1 MEFRS
6 LGLAPPLEKV
16 LKKQGFERPT
26 PIQEKAIPSILEG
39 RDVIGLAQTGT
50 GKTAAFILPLL
61 SLLYG
66 IERTGKFRKIK
77 GLVLTPTRE
86 LAQQIGEVT
95 KPFSSAT
102 NLKSCVIVG
111 GVSISRQFRDLRKG
125 SDIVIG
131 TPGRVE
137 DHISKKTI
145 DLTNTGF
152 VVLDEAD
159 QMFDKG
165 FLPSIKRI
173 LNVTSRE
180 RQISLFSATMP
191 REIRKLVDEFMFKP
205 AEIAVS
211 VISKPVEKVIQKMI
225 YVNSSQKIE
234 ALKEILNNP
243 MFARILVF
251 TRTKHGAEK
260 LVKMLSKEGFIVTA
274 IHGNK
279 SQSQRQK
286 SLQNFKNGLCPI
298 LVATDI
304 AARGIDVTG
313 VEVVINFDLPE
324 VPESYVHRIGRTAR
338 AGASGTAISLCTG
351 NDIEKMRAIEK
362 LIKSKIKELN
372 FSETSLDRSFSKG
385 KDLSPRRPN
394 KNKENFRQIQEEKFK
409 RKYTNSLKRRKNDN
423 SIQKKKKV

>member
-66 IERTGKFRKIK
+66 IERNGKFRKIK
-77 GLVLTPTRE
+77 GLVLAPTRE
-86 LAQQIGEVT
+86 LAQQVGEVV
-95 KPFSSAT
+95 KPFASAA

-111 GVSISRQFRDLRKG
+111 GVSISTQFRNLRKG

-159 QMFDKG
+159 QMLDKG

-173 LNVTSRE
+173 LNLTSRE

-191 REIRKLVDEFMFKP
+191 GEIRKLVDEFMFKP

-211 VISKPVEKVIQKMI
+211 VVSKPVEKVVQKMI
-225 YVNSSQKIE
+225 GVNSSQKIDT
-234 ALKEILNNP
+234 LKEILNNP
-243 MFARILVF
+243 AFVRVLVF

-260 LVKMLSKEGFIVTA
+260 LVNMLSKEGFIVTA

-286 SLQNFKNGLCPI
+286 SLQKFKNGLCPI

-304 AARGIDVTG
+304 AARGIDVPG

-338 AGASGTAISLCTG
+338 AGASGIAISLCTA
-351 NDIEKMRAIEK
+351 NDIIKMRAIEK
-362 LIKSKIKELN
+362 LIKSKIKKVN
-372 FSETSLDRSFSKG
+372 FSEISLDRSFVKG
-385 KDLSPRRPN
+385 KEHSPSKVN
-394 KNKENFRQIQEEKFK
+394 KNKENFRKIQEKKFK
-409 RKYTNSLKRRKNDN
+409 RKNANSTKRRKNEN
-423 SIQKKKKV
+423 TTQKTKKI

>member
-1 MEFRS
+1 
-6 LGLAPPLEKV
+6 
-16 LKKQGFERPT
+16 
-26 PIQEKAIPSILEG
+26 
-39 RDVIGLAQTGT
+39 
-50 GKTAAFILPLL
+50 
-61 SLLYG
+61 
-66 IERTGKFRKIK
+66 
-77 GLVLTPTRE
+77 
-86 LAQQIGEVT
+86 
-95 KPFSSAT
+95 
-102 NLKSCVIVG
+102 
-111 GVSISRQFRDLRKG
+111 
-125 SDIVIG
+125 
-131 TPGRVE
+131 
-137 DHISKKTI
+137 
-145 DLTNTGF
+145 
-152 VVLDEAD
+152 
-159 QMFDKG
+159 
-165 FLPSIKRI
+165 
-173 LNVTSRE
+173 
-180 RQISLFSATMP
+180 
-191 REIRKLVDEFMFKP
+191 
-205 AEIAVS
+205 
-211 VISKPVEKVIQKMI
+211 
-225 YVNSSQKIE
+225 
-234 ALKEILNNP
+234 
-243 MFARILVF
+243 
-251 TRTKHGAEK
+251 
-260 LVKMLSKEGFIVTA
+260 MLSKEGFIVTA